1 MSSGLYSDNVKNFI
15 EAYIEII
22 EAGNLTKV
30 LIRAHEELD
39 MYECNVVTDI
49 LEKADIDLEAAKKN
63 ALSYF
68 ISKNLMN
75 LKNQKLDNIS
85 IPAFIHSFI
94 FSTFNIPEKD
104 VVEFILENKENWS
117 NHIKWDPSLKQWRVF
132 A

>member
-1 MSSGLYSDNVKNFI
+1 
-15 EAYIEII
+15 
-22 EAGNLTKV
+22 
-30 LIRAHEELD
+30 

-49 LEKADIDLEAAKKN
+49 LEKADLDLEEAKKN

-117 NHIKWDPSLKQWRVF
+117 NHIKWDASLKQWRVF
-132 A
+132 K